1 MPDMKEKLSTLGLD
15 PIGST
20 PEEFTTQMKFEMEK
34 WAKVIQAAKI
44 KAE

>member
-1 MPDMKEKLSTLGLD
+1 MKERLSTLGLE
-15 PIGST
+15 PVGST
-20 PEEFTTQMKFEMEK
+20 PEEFTTQMKLEMEK